1 MSGIA
6 NPLFFV
12 GVVENNN
19 DPRFESR
26 VQVRALGIHG
36 TKKEV
41 ETALLPWAILAKG
54 DYDAN
59 GAIGSGIPEINNFVF
74 GVMLDGRDAQQPMIL
89 GLIPTQFATKW
100 GEPGGPGELW
110 GNVPPDPRTGTI
122 TARST
127 APENFGQPQSDRLS
141 RAENLEETYVLQQEM
156 GRTVDIPSADGE
168 TWSEPPTAYN
178 ATPTLN
184 KVIKVGDSSI
194 EIDASPGSERIMI
207 HHGEGS
213 YIQIDSAGLTTE
225 KTVDD
230 KYEVID
236 GKQHVSAGRGSN
248 VTIVGNAYVKVVG
261 NKTEEITGDLQTL
274 VHGNHLISV
283 GGQST
288 HQAGVQL
295 QFRAADIKTEAN
307 VGTFSIKAAKEMQI
321 DSGQGTYFKS
331 DKIWLEATDTLNIK
345 GSSTLLSGVEE
356 LDIKSPVI
364 RMEGEDTFDLR
375 SALLKVTSEGK
386 LSISSGTK
394 VAIDEIV
401 DMANGQADAASAA
414 AAAEGSKGA
423 TAVEA
428 PEPPTQ
434 STDIGGSSGEH
445 DPSSRSTGGA
455 ASQDDNV
462 DGNTGQSS
470 YPAGEISAALQS
482 HATPLLEYIGNLESP
497 RGYDAVLSTIT
508 QSRQPPK
515 QLTTMTIQ
523 EVLDWQ
529 ERIDSGPQAS
539 EAAGRYQIVEDTLR
553 GYDNDR
559 YSSRQAAIADGRGSA
574 ALYTKAGLSAG
585 DLYSVLNQD
594 KMCMVLI
601 EQRGLSR
608 YLNDEIDWKEFAFNL
623 SQEFASLP
631 IPSGPKAGLSYYD
644 KVAGNASLGNEEGNT
659 AEAKIAGIRRAIEA
673 VKARRNAPLP
683 GDPTNTTGGAR

>member
-12 GVVENNN
+12 GVVENND

-41 ETALLPWAILAKG
+41 PTDLLPWAILAKG

-122 TARST
+122 TSRST

-156 GRTVDIPSADGE
+156 GRTIDVPSADGE

-194 EIDASPGSERIMI
+194 EIDGSPGSERIMI

-213 YIQIDSAGLTTE
+213 YIQIDNAGLTTE

-274 VHGNHLISV
+274 VHGNHLLSV

-307 VGTFSIKAAKEMQI
+307 VGTFSIKAAKEMQV

-331 DKIWLEATDTLNIK
+331 GKLWMEATDTFNIK
-345 GSSTLLSGVEE
+345 SAEMFINGTDKF
-356 LDIKSPVI
+356 DIKGDTTLVLGSD
-364 RMEGEDTFDLR
+364 GE
-375 SALLKVTSEGK
+375 
-386 LSISSGTK
+386 LSVKGTT
-394 VAIDEIV
+394 VHIDDNV
-401 DMANGQADAASAA
+401 NMANGDALEAS
-414 AAAEGSKGA
+414 AAEGSKGA

-445 DPSSRSTGGA
+445 DPSSRSTAGA

-462 DGNTGQSS
+462 DGNTSGQS

-482 HATPLLEYIGNLESP
+482 NATPLLEYIGNLESP
-497 RGYDAVLSTIT
+497 RGYDAVLSGIS

-529 ERIDSGPQAS
+529 ERIDNGPQAS

-553 GYDNDR
+553 GYNNDR
-559 YSSRQAAIADGRGSA
+559 YSSRQAAIAAGRGSS
-574 ALYTKAGLSAG
+574 ALYTKAGLSG
-585 DLYSVLNQD
+585 SDLFSVINQD
-594 KMCMVLI
+594 KMAMVLI
-601 EQRGLSR
+601 EQRGLSK
-608 YLNDEIDWKEFAFNL
+608 YLNDEIRWDEFANNL
-623 SQEFASLP
+623 SNEFASLP
-631 IPSGPKAGLSYYD
+631 IVGGPNAGQSSYEG
-644 KVAGNASLGNEEGNT
+644 VAGNRSLGGDT
-659 AEAKIAGIRRAIEA
+659 AAAKIQGIRSAIEA
-673 VKARRNAPLP
+673 VKARASALL
-683 GDPTNTTGGAR
+683 GDPTNTTGGAQ

>member
-1 MSGIA
+1 MTGIA

-12 GVVENNN
+12 GVVENND

-41 ETALLPWAILAKG
+41 PTEMLPWSILAKG

-74 GVMLDGRDAQQPMIL
+74 GVMLDGRDAQQPLIL

-110 GNVPPDPRTGTI
+110 GNVPPTPAGEI
-122 TARST
+122 TSRST
-127 APENFGQPQSDRLS
+127 APEQFGQPQSDRLS

-156 GRTVDIPSADGE
+156 GRTMNIPSADGG
-168 TWSEPPTAYN
+168 TFSEPATAYD
-178 ATPTLN
+178 ASPTFN

-194 EIDASPGSERIMI
+194 EIDGSPGSERIMI

-213 YIQIDSAGLTTE
+213 YIQIDANGLTTE

-230 KYEVID
+230 KYEIID

-248 VTIVGNAYVKVVG
+248 VTIVGNAYVKVIG

-274 VHGNHLISV
+274 VHGNHLLSV

-321 DSGQGTYFKS
+321 DAGQGVYFKS
-331 DKIWLEATDTLNIK
+331 NKIWMEASDTFNVKGNEMFINGTSDFNIK
-345 GSSTLLSGVEE
+345 GDAVLVLGSDGLVH
-356 LDIKSPVI
+356 V
-364 RMEGEDTFDLR
+364 R
-375 SALLKVTSEGK
+375 
-386 LSISSGTK
+386 GTT
-394 VAIDEIV
+394 VHIDDNV
-401 DMANGQADAASAA
+401 NMANGDALNAS
-414 AAAEGSKGA
+414 AAEGSKGA
-423 TAVEA
+423 SGVEA

-434 STDIGGSSGEH
+434 STDIGGSSGQH
-445 DPSSRSTGGA
+445 DPSSRGTAGA
-455 ASQDDNV
+455 ASQDDRETSN
-462 DGNTGQSS
+462 GNNSNSS
-470 YPAGEISAALQS
+470 YPVGEISAVLQS

-497 RGYDAVLSTIT
+497 RGYDAVLSEIS

-529 ERIDSGPQAS
+529 ERIDNGPQTS

-553 GYDNDR
+553 GYNNDN
-559 YSSRQAAIADGRGSA
+559 YSSRQAALAAGRGEPG
-574 ALYTKAGLSAG
+574 LWERAGLSIG
-585 DLYSVLNQD
+585 DLYNKLNQD
-594 KMCMVLI
+594 KLGLALI
-601 EQRGLSR
+601 EKRGLSK
-608 YLNDEIDWKEFAFNL
+608 YLNDEISRDEFANNL
-623 SQEFASLP
+623 ANEFASLP
-631 IPSGPKAGLSYYD
+631 IISGPRAGESVY
-644 KVAGNASLGNEEGNT
+644 KGVGTNASLGAET
-659 AEAKIAGIRRAIEA
+659 ADGKIQGIRDAIEA
-673 VKARRNAPLP
+673 VKARATASATAVPP
-683 GDPTNTTGGAR
+683 GDATNTQGGAQ

>member
-12 GVVENNN
+12 GVVENND

-41 ETALLPWAILAKG
+41 PTDLLPWAILAKG

-122 TARST
+122 TSRST

-156 GRTVDIPSADGE
+156 GRTIDVPSADGE

-194 EIDASPGSERIMI
+194 EIDSSPGSERIMI

-274 VHGNHLISV
+274 VHGNHLLSV

-307 VGTFSIKAAKEMQI
+307 VGTFSIKAAKEMQV

-331 DKIWLEATDTLNIK
+331 GKLWMEATDTFNIK
-345 GSSTLLSGVEE
+345 SAEMFINGTDKF
-356 LDIKSPVI
+356 DIKGDTTLVLGSD
-364 RMEGEDTFDLR
+364 GE
-375 SALLKVTSEGK
+375 
-386 LSISSGTK
+386 LSVKGTT
-394 VAIDEIV
+394 VHIDDNV
-401 DMANGQADAASAA
+401 NMANGDALEAS
-414 AAAEGSKGA
+414 AAEGSKGA
-423 TAVEA
+423 AAVEA

-445 DPSSRSTGGA
+445 DPSSRSTAGA

-462 DGNTGQSS
+462 DGNTSGQS

-482 HATPLLEYIGNLESP
+482 NATPLLEYIGNLESP
-497 RGYDAVLSTIT
+497 RGYDAVLSGIS

-529 ERIDSGPQAS
+529 ERIDNGPQAS

-553 GYDNDR
+553 GYNNDR
-559 YSSRQAAIADGRGSA
+559 YSSRQAAIAAGRGSS
-574 ALYTKAGLSAG
+574 ALYTKAGLSG
-585 DLYSVLNQD
+585 SDLFSVINQD
-594 KMCMVLI
+594 KMAMVLI
-601 EQRGLSR
+601 EQRGLSK
-608 YLNDEIDWKEFAFNL
+608 YLNDEIRWDEFANNL
-623 SQEFASLP
+623 SNEFASLP
-631 IPSGPKAGLSYYD
+631 IVGGPNAGQSSYEG
-644 KVAGNASLGNEEGNT
+644 VAGNRSLGGDT
-659 AEAKIAGIRRAIEA
+659 AAAKIQGIRSAIEA
-673 VKARRNAPLP
+673 VKARASALP
-683 GDPTNTTGGAR
+683 GDPTNTTGGAQ